1 MENEQLASS
10 AVEET
15 LSQHADRILSHH
27 AKDILANRSS
37 ESNFCLDL
45 DGIYFD
51 WSYQRI
57 DDSVLRSFFDL
68 AEERQL
74 LSNIRAQF
82 AGAEVNFTEQRPA
95 LHTALRGTYDGLSQE
110 QRDQF
115 DAERDRVF
123 GFAED
128 IRNGTI
134 RGCHGE
140 KFTDI
145 VHIGIGGSY
154 LGQKLYFSALKNPDF
169 QVHFLVNDDAAHADE
184 VISRLNPSTT
194 LAIVASKSMR
204 TPETLNNFQRVR
216 SWLNRNLDPNAIS
229 QHCVSISA
237 MPTPDIPGRTFHV
250 PESVGGRFSVWSTMA
265 LPVVIAHGTENFE
278 QFLQG
283 AEEIDRITIGKP
295 IHENPSLLLALL
307 AYWNINCLHS
317 QSHVVANY
325 AYGLEDLVPYLQQL
339 ELESN
344 GKSIDQ
350 NRRKLKNISTVPVWG
365 GNETEGQHA
374 WHQFLHQGTAE
385 FDVDL
390 ICSLEVELD
399 LATDRQLA
407 NCLAQRNLLFH
418 GHAAES
424 QIFKGV
430 SGNHG
435 CNLLL
440 LDHVDAKTI
449 GKLIALYEHKVTF
462 LGMLW
467 GVNSFDQ
474 FGVEHGKGLAEEY
487 VQALSGQSVEALPD
501 NDLELIDKI
510 RKRRNSS

>member
-1 MENEQLASS
+1 MENEQLANS

-15 LSQHADRILSHH
+15 LSQHAARILSIHG
-27 AKDILANRSS
+27 KELLANRSR
-37 ESNFCLDL
+37 ESNFSLDL

-57 DDSVLRSFFDL
+57 DDSVLRNLFDL

-74 LSNIRAQF
+74 LSNIREQF

-134 RGCHGE
+134 CGCHGD

-154 LGQKLYFSALKNPDF
+154 LGQKLYFSALKNPACP
-169 QVHFLVNDDAAHADE
+169 VHFLVNNDAGYVNE
-184 VISRLNPSTT
+184 VLSRLNPSTT
-194 LAIVASKSMR
+194 LVIVASKSMR
-204 TPETLNNFQRVR
+204 TPETLSNFQHVH
-216 SWLNRNLDPNAIS
+216 SWLNRTLDPNAVS

-237 MPTPDIPGRTFHV
+237 MGNSDIPGRTFHV
-250 PESVGGRFSVWSTMA
+250 PESVGGRFSIWSAMA
-265 LPVVIAHGTENFE
+265 LPVVIAHGKDSFE

-283 AEEIDRITIGKP
+283 AEEIDRITTGKP

-325 AYGLEDLVPYLQQL
+325 AYGLQDLVPYLQQL

-350 NRRKLKNISTVPVWG
+350 NRRKLKDISTVPVWG

-424 QIFKGV
+424 ESFKTVG
-430 SGNHG
+430 GNHG
-435 CNLLL
+435 SSLLL
-440 LDHVDAKTI
+440 LDRVDAKTI
-449 GKLIALYEHKVTF
+449 GRLIAIYEHKVAF

-474 FGVEHGKGLAEEY
+474 FGVEHGKGLAEDY
-487 VQALSGQSVEALPD
+487 VQALSGQSVEALPLS
-501 NDLELIDKI
+501 DLELIDKI